1 MNNNYLVILAGGAGS
16 RFWPV
21 SSECKPKQFLDI
33 LGCGRTLIQLTV
45 DRFKGLV
52 PDENIWVVTAA
63 DYEHLVKEQL
73 PDVPHENIL
82 CEPCR
87 RNTAPCICYVSWK
100 IKKRNPKANVV
111 ISPSDHM
118 VPDTAK
124 FQEVVEGA
132 LNFAAETDAMV
143 TLGIKPSRPETGY
156 GYIKAD
162 LAYSSSRTHHI
173 YRVDEF
179 KEKRGVKFDLDSKNV
194 KNGKT
199 VACYMEGEIAGFAFH
214 LVQA

>member
-87 RNTAPCICYVSWK
+87 RNTAP
-100 IKKRNPKANVV
+100 
-111 ISPSDHM
+111 
-118 VPDTAK
+118 
-124 FQEVVEGA
+124 
-132 LNFAAETDAMV
+132 
-143 TLGIKPSRPETGY
+143 
-156 GYIKAD
+156 
-162 LAYSSSRTHHI
+162 
-173 YRVDEF
+173 
-179 KEKRGVKFDLDSKNV
+179 
-194 KNGKT
+194 
-199 VACYMEGEIAGFAFH
+199 
-214 LVQA
+214 